1 MANAR
6 AKNALRVQQREVLG
20 KKVKRLRWQGIVPAN
35 IYGHGAPS
43 TAIQVQA
50 ADLAGLVR
58 TAGRNEI
65 VYLTLDGQAER
76 PTLLRHI
83 QREVLGN
90 GIVHVDFQEISLT
103 ETVRL
108 DVPIHLV
115 GVAPA
120 VDAYQGA
127 LLHSLQSV
135 SIEGLATDVPS
146 HFEVDV
152 SGLEE
157 IGASLHVRDIAIP
170 PNLTLHTDQDLV
182 IASIASTARERAEA
196 EALAEAPVEVEVET
210 AAGEE
215 GAAEPE
221 AEEAEE

>member
-1 MANAR
+1 MADAR
-6 AKNALRVQQREVLG
+6 ARNDLPVQRREVLG
-20 KKVKRLRWQGIVPAN
+20 KKVKRLRWQGIIPAN

-43 TAIQVQA
+43 TAVQVNREDITA
-50 ADLAGLVR
+50 LVR
-58 TAGRNEI
+58 VAGRNEI
-65 VYLTLDGQAER
+65 VYLTLDGQAGR

-83 QREVLGN
+83 QREVLGH

-120 VDAYQGA
+120 VDTYQGA

-135 SIEGLATDVPS
+135 SIEGLAMDIPS

-152 SGLEE
+152 SALAE
-157 IGASLHVRDIAIP
+157 IGASLHVRDISVP
-170 PNLTLHTDQDLV
+170 LTLTLHTDPELV
-182 IASIASTARERAEA
+182 IASIVSTARERAEA
-196 EALAEAPVEVEVET
+196 EALAEAPVEVEVE
-210 AAGEE
+210 A
-215 GAAEPE
+215 AAEEE
-221 AEEAEE
+221 AAEAEGEEAE